1 MRVLDDRKTSARQR
15 SSIKGNCIYFPMP
28 WYELNSATD
37 PKLNE
42 LAQKYQ
48 LHPLHLEDAR
58 SPDERIKVDQTA
70 SYTFAVLKP
79 VRLLKSGQDEEQA
92 ISFST
97 IDIFAGTHAGEPFFI
112 TIADPTCSATA
123 DALARARREGS
134 DNKPSRLLYLVL
146 DTIVDLYFPAIDHY
160 DDSIDALED
169 KVIAQPE
176 PDTLQQVF
184 TLKRQLI
191 DLRRVLVGTRDA
203 TLHLQRDPD
212 SIIDA
217 EHQPYVRD
225 IYDHVVRLLDSVETQ
240 RDLVNNALDIYLSSV
255 ANRTNEVMK
264 VLTVLGTIALPAI
277 AISGIYGMNLKGLP
291 FQESPHGA
299 AIVGAVT
306 VVCTALLLRLL
317 KMRKWF

>member
-1 MRVLDDRKTSARQR
+1 MPWFELTSAD
-15 SSIKGNCIYFPMP
+15 
-28 WYELNSATD
+28 D

-42 LAQKYQ
+42 LAARYG

-58 SPDERIKVDQTA
+58 SPDERIKVDQTT

-79 VRLLKSGQDEEQA
+79 VHIEVLRANGAATAGLRAGAQSGAGIEAGFGAEA
-92 ISFST
+92 GAELGFST
-97 IDIFAGTHAGEPFFI
+97 VDIFAGRKDGEPFFI
-112 TIADPTCSATA
+112 SIADATCPSAQE
-123 DALARARREGS
+123 ALARARREGQD
-134 DNKPSRLLYLVL
+134 DNPARLLYLIL

-160 DDSIDALED
+160 DDRIDELED
-169 KVIAQPE
+169 RVVAQPE
-176 PDTLQQVF
+176 PQVLQQVF
-184 TLKRQLI
+184 ALKRELI

-203 TLHLQRDPD
+203 TLHLQRDPQ

-217 EHQPYVRD
+217 EHQPFVRD

-264 VLTVLGTIALPAI
+264 VLTVLGTIALPVI
-277 AISGIYGMNLKGLP
+277 AISGVYGMNLKGLP

-299 AIVGAVT
+299 WIVGAVT
-306 VVCTALLLRLL
+306 IGSTSILLGVLR
-317 KMRKWF
+317 KMRWL

>member
-1 MRVLDDRKTSARQR
+1 
-15 SSIKGNCIYFPMP
+15 MP
-28 WYELNSATD
+28 WYELSSADD

-58 SPDERIKVDQTA
+58 SPDERVKVDQTA
-70 SYTFAVLKP
+70 HYTFAVLKP
-79 VRLLKSGQDEEQA
+79 ARILAARSDGAKDGAEQQVV
-92 ISFST
+92 FST
-97 IDIFAGTHAGEPFFI
+97 IDIFAGEHEGESFFI
-112 TIADPTCSATA
+112 TVSDPNCPASE
-123 DALARARREGS
+123 DALARARREGA
-134 DNKPSRLLYLVL
+134 DDKPSRLLYLIL
-146 DTIVDLYFPAIDHY
+146 DTTVDLYFPAIDHY

-169 KVIAQPE
+169 RVIAQPE

-184 TLKRQLI
+184 AIKRELI

-203 TLHLQRDPD
+203 TLHLQRDPN
-212 SIIDA
+212 SIVNA
-217 EHQPYVRD
+217 EQQPYVRD

-291 FQESPHGA
+291 FEDSPHGA
-299 AIVGAVT
+299 AVVAAIT
-306 VVCTALLLRLL
+306 VVCTAILLWVL
-317 KMRKWF
+317 KRRNWF